1 MCYWSCES
9 FRNKNYSCKPL
20 YYLHDHLKKQ
30 LNTLYNTSTPTFK
43 TLGDNLRLNINLKP
57 TQKSNELL
65 KLLNN
70 NGEVIHFKEVIPSA
84 SEIFINSVKNN

>member
-1 MCYWSCES
+1 MCI
-9 FRNKNYSCKPL
+9 RDRL
-20 YYLHDHLKKQ
+20 D
-30 LNTLYNTSTPTFK
+30 TLYNTSTPTFK

-65 KLLNN
+65 KILND

>member
-1 MCYWSCES
+1 MNQRIYYKFKSYL
-9 FRNKNYSCKPL
+9 KN
-20 YYLHDHLKKQ
+20 Q
-30 LNTLYNTSTPTFK
+30 LNTLYNTSTPSFK

-57 TQKSNELL
+57 TQKSNDLL
-65 KLLNN
+65 KILND